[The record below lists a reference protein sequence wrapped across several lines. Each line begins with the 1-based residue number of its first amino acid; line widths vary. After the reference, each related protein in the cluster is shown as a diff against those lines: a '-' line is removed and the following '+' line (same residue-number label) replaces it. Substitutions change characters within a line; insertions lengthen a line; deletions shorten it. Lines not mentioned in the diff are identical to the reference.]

1 MHPYI
6 CPRLFYPNL
15 DTRMKAKTISIVAYI
30 TIIGWVIA
38 YLQYKQRKQKNE
50 LASYHLSQGL
60 GVFIF
65 AVVLNILLTIVISV
79 VPSLGSILALV
90 GLLPIVFLV
99 FGIITAANEARKPVP
114 IIGKLFEGMFN
125 F

>member
-1 MHPYI
+1 
-6 CPRLFYPNL
+6 
-15 DTRMKAKTISIVAYI
+15 MKAKTLSIVAYI

-60 GVFIF
+60 GIFIF
-65 AVVLNILLTIVISV
+65 AVILNIILTIVISV

-90 GLLPIVFLV
+90 GLLPIVFLI
-99 FGIITAANEARKPVP
+99 FGVITAANEARKPVP
-114 IIGKLFEGMFN
+114 IIGKVFEGMFN